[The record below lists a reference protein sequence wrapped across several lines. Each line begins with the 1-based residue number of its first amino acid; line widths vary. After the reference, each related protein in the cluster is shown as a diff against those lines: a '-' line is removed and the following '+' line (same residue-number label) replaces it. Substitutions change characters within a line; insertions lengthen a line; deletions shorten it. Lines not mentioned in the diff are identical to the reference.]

1 MAGRK
6 LPVLPTNSTPAD
18 EDLMYNVDVSD
29 TSESAQGTS
38 KQNTFLQAY
47 TYVVGKLATALRLIP
62 SGGTTG
68 QALTKASN
76 TDYDVEW
83 TNPGTGT
90 GAVDA
95 DAPILGDGTS
105 GDHLRL
111 DFDSTPTD
119 ASSKMVNSNAVYDFS
134 MTVVNITN
142 AALNT
147 LCSGGTVN
155 AKAMYRVTDAAQ
167 GVVRVWGKSSTQ
179 VSCAA
184 FLEGSADGSTYLEGE
199 WGNYDLSVD
208 LFAGQYPS
216 GKLTITPVITSANGS
231 CGDMDIMWT
240 KQGNVITA
248 HLFARDFVIDDTT
261 TATTF
266 TIDLASTAIAPTS
279 NFTGGFQLTGNVSVI
294 DVNISSGIVEASTIN
309 TVSSSKKLQ
318 IAVGLTAASSGDY
331 TTAIGG
337 SICFEIVPS

>member
-6 LPVLPTNSTPAD
+6 LPVLPSNSTPAD
-18 EDLMYNVDVSD
+18 DDLLYNVDVSD
-29 TSESAQGTS
+29 TSESAAGTS

-47 TYVVGKLATALRLIP
+47 TYVAGKLATALRLIP

-83 TNPGTGT
+83 TSVGGGG
-90 GAVDA
+90 GAVVA

-119 ASSKMVNSNAVYDFS
+119 ASSKLVNSNAVYDFA

-147 LCSGGTVN
+147 ACSGGTVN

-167 GVVRVWGKSSTQ
+167 GVVRVWGKSATQ

-208 LFAGQYPS
+208 LFAPQYPTS
-216 GKLTITPVITSANGS
+216 LETIVPVVTSANGS
-231 CGDMDIMWT
+231 AGDFNVMCYRFGDKIMFNGFCRPYT
-240 KQGNVITA
+240 IE
-248 HLFARDFVIDDTT
+248 DTT
-261 TATTF
+261 TTT
-266 TIDLASTAIAPTS
+266 TVELTLPASFAPAS
-279 NFTGGFQLTGNVSVI
+279 NFAGGFKIYG
-294 DVNISSGIVEASTIN
+294 GA
-309 TVSSSKKLQ
+309 SSSAINAGGNSLQNCTLSTVTGTKKLQ
-318 IAVGLTAASSGDY
+318 ISLGLTAAASGDFE
-331 TTAIGG
+331 TAISFFG
-337 SICFEIVPS
+337 SIEA

>member
-18 EDLMYNVDVSD
+18 DDLMYNVDVSD

-68 QALTKASN
+68 QALTKVSN

-83 TNPGTGT
+83 SSVGGGG
-90 GAVDA
+90 GAVTA
-95 DAPILGDGTS
+95 DAPILGDGTG

-119 ASSKMVNSNAVYDFS
+119 SSTKMVNSNAVYDFS

-167 GVVRVWGKSSTQ
+167 GIVRVWGKSATQ

-216 GKLTITPVITSANGS
+216 GKLTITPVVTSAAGS

-240 KQGNVITA
+240 KQGNIITA
-248 HLFARDFVIDDTT
+248 HFFAREFTIEDTT
-261 TATTF
+261 TTTTF
-266 TIDLASTAIAPTS
+266 TIDLASTAIAPAS
-279 NFTGGFQLTGNVSVI
+279 NFTGGFQSTGNASVS
-294 DVNISSGIVEASTIN
+294 DVNQTNGVVQNSIVN
-309 TVSSSKKLQ
+309 TVASSKKFEFS
-318 IAVGLTAASSGDY
+318 VGLTAAASGNFE
-331 TTAIGG
+331 TTIGG
-337 SICFEIVPS
+337 SIAFEIVPS

>member
-6 LPVLPTNSTPAD
+6 LPVLPSNSTPAD
-18 EDLMYNVDVSD
+18 DDLLYNVDVSD
-29 TSESAQGTS
+29 TSESAAGTS

-68 QALTKASN
+68 QVLAKSSN

-83 TNPGTGT
+83 TTAGG
-90 GAVDA
+90 GSSAVDA

-167 GVVRVWGKSSTQ
+167 GIVRVWGKSATQ

-216 GKLTITPVITSANGS
+216 GKLTITPVITSASGS

-261 TATTF
+261 TTTTM
-266 TIDLASTAIAPTS
+266 TIDLASTFIAPTS
-279 NFTGGFQLTGNVSVI
+279 NFTGSFQFTGNAAANSL
-294 DVNISSGIVEASTIN
+294 NQSSGV
-309 TVSSSKKLQ
+309 VSSASISTVNASKKLQ
-318 IAVGLTAASSGDY
+318 FSIGLTSAASGDF

-337 SICFEIVPS
+337 SIAFEIVPS